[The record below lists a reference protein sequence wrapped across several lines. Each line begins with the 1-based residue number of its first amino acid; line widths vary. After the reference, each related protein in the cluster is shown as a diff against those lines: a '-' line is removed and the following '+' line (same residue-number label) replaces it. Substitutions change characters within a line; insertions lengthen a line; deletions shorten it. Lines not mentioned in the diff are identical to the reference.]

1 MCNVNPNTP
10 FGASLSN
17 VCPNTGALNYCS
29 KLPQFKQVADCLD
42 HEWAQESSGKL
53 QDPQSYCSQQTYGGG
68 QGSYADY
75 LSCAATQTS
84 GTPQFCEET
93 NFATGN
99 GICTSQLGSIP
110 CEAGTKGCDQTV
122 GGIPISDSQG
132 EFNTVITACG
142 SRMDQIV
149 ADYYGW
155 PPPEPLPTVQVPLQ
169 FSANLINKNCEKSTD
184 TGALNPLCNQF
195 VQDELQSTQNMQS
208 EFDYNYSPTQTVV
221 PVQIGTMELGYGSVS
236 LAAMLAAMA
245 TSLLLIFWK
254 GPWLRAPRRKRA
266 GKAYVLIG
274 KNA

>member
-1 MCNVNPNTP
+1 
-10 FGASLSN
+10 
-17 VCPNTGALNYCS
+17 
-29 KLPQFKQVADCLD
+29 
-42 HEWAQESSGKL
+42 
-53 QDPQSYCSQQTYGGG
+53 
-68 QGSYADY
+68 
-75 LSCAATQTS
+75 
-84 GTPQFCEET
+84 
-93 NFATGN
+93 
-99 GICTSQLGSIP
+99 
-110 CEAGTKGCDQTV
+110 
-122 GGIPISDSQG
+122 
-132 EFNTVITACG
+132 
-142 SRMDQIV
+142 
-149 ADYYGW
+149 
-155 PPPEPLPTVQVPLQ
+155 VPLQ